1 MRGEAYRPDR
11 AALLWA
17 GGLQAGDLVVDE
29 AGGQRV
35 QAMHGG
41 APHTSQGHHDLIKH
55 CWPEADTSGQLCAR
69 PSGAATERRTRL
81 RGRPDQRN
89 PDLEQGELETTQTAS
104 KCSPERPRCRW
115 PGAALCG
122 KVTV

>member
-41 APHTSQGHHDLIKH
+41 QEKGWDPMSARDARRRKAADLVRWRHSHRQAARI
-55 CWPEADTSGQLCAR
+55 CAR
-69 PSGAATERRTRL
+69 TREAWPRLHSSFWQRRLQSLAVFCYLGDSQRGGQVNEGA
-81 RGRPDQRN
+81 GR
-89 PDLEQGELETTQTAS
+89 
-104 KCSPERPRCRW
+104 
-115 PGAALCG
+115 
-122 KVTV
+122 